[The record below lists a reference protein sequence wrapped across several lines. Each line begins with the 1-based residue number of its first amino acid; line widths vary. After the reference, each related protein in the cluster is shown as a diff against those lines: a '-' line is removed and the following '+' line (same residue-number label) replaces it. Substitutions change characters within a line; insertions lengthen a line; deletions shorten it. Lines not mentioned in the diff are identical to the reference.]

1 VLWGGNECGQD
12 EGLEFSKATIR
23 TADYFILKQTENCG
37 IFQEFGLLDAIIY
50 MKLNLVFPWQ
60 KQDSTK
66 SALWLQVGL
75 KI

>member
-12 EGLEFSKATIR
+12 DVLEIPQATIR
-23 TADYFILKQTENCG
+23 TADYFRSKQTEDCG
-37 IFQEFGLLDAIIY
+37 TFQQFWLLDAIIY
-50 MKLNLVFPWQ
+50 MKLNVVFQCQ